1 MKRTLLV
8 ALSAIITTL
17 ALSPGTWAGAPR
29 AQVVRVSL
37 TDYNVSFSPATLK
50 AGTVT
55 LVSTNEGHRVVHEF
69 LLVKT
74 DLPAD
79 QLPLEHNGRVDE
91 DNARLTRIA
100 AVEELHPGKSGVVT
114 VDLEPGRYV
123 YFCNEHNHYLV
134 GMRGEILVQP

>member
-1 MKRTLLV
+1 MNRKILI
-8 ALSAIITTL
+8 ALSVVSTMLVVSLASWASTL
-17 ALSPGTWAGAPR
+17 RT
-29 AQVVRVSL
+29 QIVRVSL
-37 TDYNVSFSPATLK
+37 TDYDVTFSPATLR

-91 DNARLTRIA
+91 DSASLTRIA
-100 AVEELHPGKSGVVT
+100 AVEELHPGRSGTVT

-134 GMRGEILVQP
+134 GMRGEIVVQP